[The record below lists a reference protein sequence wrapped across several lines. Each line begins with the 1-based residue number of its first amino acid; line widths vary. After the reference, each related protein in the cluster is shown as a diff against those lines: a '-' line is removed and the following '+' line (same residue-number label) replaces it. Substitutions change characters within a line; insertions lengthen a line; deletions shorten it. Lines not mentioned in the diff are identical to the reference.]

1 MADNL
6 DRVSLTKAIAG
17 LRKQIRDAAEQ
28 AKGLGP
34 DEPRFRITGVEL
46 ELTVVA
52 EDTTTAGGEV
62 GWWVFKAKA
71 DIANKDV
78 VTQKV
83 KLTLNM
89 GDIEVGS
96 ETNTG

>member
-1 MADNL
+1 MTDDL
-6 DRVSLTKAIAG
+6 DRVPLTMAIAG

-34 DEPRFRITGVEL
+34 NEPRFRITSVEL

-52 EDTTTAGGEV
+52 EDSTTAGGEV

-71 DIANKDV
+71 DITNKDV

-83 KLTLNM
+83 KLTLNV
-89 GDIEVGS
+89 GDIEVSGK
-96 ETNTG
+96 TQTG